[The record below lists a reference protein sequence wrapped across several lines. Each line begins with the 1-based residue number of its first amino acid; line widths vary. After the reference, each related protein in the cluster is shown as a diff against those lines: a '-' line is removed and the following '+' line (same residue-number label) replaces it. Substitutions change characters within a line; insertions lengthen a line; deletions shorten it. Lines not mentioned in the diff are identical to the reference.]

1 MTDIVSDQDSPGTV
15 EQPQG
20 GDYSPPDQKPSSR
33 RRAPDPDAGSSGAS
47 AAPTEAPAADA
58 SDERGPPEAGTESPS
73 AGSEGSGGSSSDT
86 GSEGANS
93 SDARS
98 SGDEG
103 ESKSKRRSGDRS
115 RRRRRGRRDSR
126 SRKDNAVEEPDD
138 YDYEAPGEGEF
149 ISTEPLGILEV
160 LGSGSGFIRRPES
173 GYTPSKDDIYVG
185 ARLIQKFGLR
195 TGDELTGEVGR
206 RPKNGKSPPLTRLHL
221 VNGES
226 PENAKGRP
234 DFNRL
239 SAVHPDEQL
248 VLECGLVRLGKRDY
262 TNRVIDLFCPLG
274 KGQRAMIVAPAKA
287 GKTMV
292 LQAIAEGVVKNHPEC
307 QTVILLLD
315 ERPEE
320 VTEMEMCGFGEVVSS
335 SFDQPAERHVAVAEM
350 VFERARRQVEM
361 GKDVVIILDSI
372 TRMARA
378 YNTVEDGSGRTLSGG
393 LGANVLEKPKR
404 LLGSA
409 RKIDPRQGGGSLTV
423 VATALVDTGSRM
435 DQVIFEEF
443 KGTGN
448 SELLLS
454 RELADRRIFP
464 AIDLNGSATRREER
478 LLDEGM
484 LALSRAFRRQY
495 AGSHPAEAMS
505 ELISV
510 MARTETNRDL
520 LALARSVNS

>member
-1 MTDIVSDQDSPGTV
+1 VYDYDADLEPIPEDQLS
-15 EQPQG
+15 
-20 GDYSPPDQKPSSR
+20 
-33 RRAPDPDAGSSGAS
+33 
-47 AAPTEAPAADA
+47 TEA
-58 SDERGPPEAGTESPS
+58 
-73 AGSEGSGGSSSDT
+73 
-86 GSEGANS
+86 
-93 SDARS
+93 
-98 SGDEG
+98 
-103 ESKSKRRSGDRS
+103 
-115 RRRRRGRRDSR
+115 
-126 SRKDNAVEEPDD
+126 
-138 YDYEAPGEGEF
+138 
-149 ISTEPLGILEV
+149 LGILEV

-195 TGDELTGEVGR
+195 TGDELTGEVGK
-206 RPKNGKSPPLTRLHL
+206 RPKNGKSPPLIRLHL
-221 VNGES
+221 VNSEP
-226 PENAKGRP
+226 PEKAKDRLE
-234 DFNRL
+234 FNRL

-248 VLECGLVRLGKRDY
+248 ILECGLTRFGRRDY

-292 LQAIAEGVVKNHPEC
+292 LQAIAEGIVKNHPEC
-307 QTVILLLD
+307 QVVILLLD

-320 VTEMEMCGFGEVVSS
+320 ITEMEMCGFGEVVSS
-335 SFDQPAERHVAVAEM
+335 SFDRPAERHVAIAEM
-350 VFERARRQVEM
+350 VFERARRKVEM

-378 YNTVEDGSGRTLSGG
+378 YNAVMDGSGRTLSGG
-393 LGANVLEKPKR
+393 LGANVLERPKR

-484 LALSRAFRRQY
+484 LALSQAFRRQY
-495 AGSHPAEAMS
+495 AGSNPADAMS

-510 MARTETNRDL
+510 MGRTETNRDL
-520 LALARSVNS
+520 LALARSSG